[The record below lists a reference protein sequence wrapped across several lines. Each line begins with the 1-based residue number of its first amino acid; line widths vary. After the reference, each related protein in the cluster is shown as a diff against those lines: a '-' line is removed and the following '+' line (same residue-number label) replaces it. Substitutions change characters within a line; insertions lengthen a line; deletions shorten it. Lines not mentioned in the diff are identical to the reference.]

1 VGYTIYFYGEE
12 VEVLPPEA
20 ATYLPD
26 CTTPCKHNYSI
37 TAMYDLA
44 PFGFPGEYGES
55 GEIQTEYIVRFG
67 YPLDFLED
75 WSSGSFETNNWTTE
89 GPNWTIN
96 GQDGNP
102 LPTAEFTC
110 DPLQTNYDIGIES
123 YPLMADS
130 IFAGQIYLDFDIK
143 LDEYLSTGTEMLVV
157 GLWDWE
163 GQAWMAIDTFSN
175 SNGSFDWV
183 TVHLD
188 ISDEVLGTVFKIK
201 FSAKGEASL
210 NILSWFIDNI
220 HVYRDCE
227 APDNLSA
234 TGVYYNSI
242 MVEWDPIVNETWM
255 HYDDGGNYTSV
266 GTVGQIEFDAAVRWT
281 PDQLQPFNGALLTKV
296 AFFPVESVAS
306 FNIRVWTGQG
316 AETLVVD
323 QPVENPVFDVWN
335 FIELETPVA
344 LDITQ
349 ELWVGYHVL
358 STWGYPAGCDD
369 GPAIDG
375 YGNMIKY
382 GSWKTLLEMNPE
394 LNYNWNIQAYIMEM
408 PEDTVNYA
416 VYRSDDAEPFF
427 LRAVVDQNFYVDD
440 SVCGIHDFHSYKVT
454 ALHIHD
460 NDTCESGFSNEGFE
474 ICGGIQEDETDFDL
488 NIYPNPAND
497 LLTIES
503 SEVMG
508 YLSLYDYNGRLIFR
522 KEIADRNLVLPMK
535 EYPEGVYLLRVETG
549 SGVVFRKV
557 IVMR

>member
-1 VGYTIYFYGEE
+1 
-12 VEVLPPEA
+12 
-20 ATYLPD
+20 
-26 CTTPCKHNYSI
+26 
-37 TAMYDLA
+37 
-44 PFGFPGEYGES
+44 
-55 GEIQTEYIVRFG
+55 
-67 YPLDFLED
+67 
-75 WSSGSFETNNWTTE
+75 
-89 GPNWTIN
+89 
-96 GQDGNP
+96 
-102 LPTAEFTC
+102 
-110 DPLQTNYDIGIES
+110 
-123 YPLMADS
+123 
-130 IFAGQIYLDFDIK
+130 
-143 LDEYLSTGTEMLVV
+143 
-157 GLWDWE
+157 
-163 GQAWMAIDTFSN
+163 
-175 SNGSFDWV
+175 
-183 TVHLD
+183 
-188 ISDEVLGTVFKIK
+188 
-201 FSAKGEASL
+201 
-210 NILSWFIDNI
+210 
-220 HVYRDCE
+220 
-227 APDNLSA
+227 
-234 TGVYYNSI
+234 
-242 MVEWDPIVNETWM
+242 M

-416 VYRSDDAEPFF
+416 VYRSDDTEPYF
-427 LRAVVDQNFYVDD
+427 LRAIVDQNFYVDD

-488 NIYPNPAND
+488 NIYPNPTND
-497 LLTIES
+497 LLNLES
-503 SEVMG
+503 GEDMG
-508 YLSLYDYNGRLIFR
+508 LISLYNYSGTKVFR
-522 KEIADRNLVLPMK
+522 KEIANRTYILSVE